1 VVQDCYHAANPNTIH
16 QQMEGG
22 ALFGLGQAL
31 FGHITFR
38 DGAVEQSNYHD
49 YQVVRMSQA
58 PKIETYLHL
67 SGGPRWGGIGE
78 PGVGPTPAAVCNA
91 VFAATGKRVRR
102 LPLSTVDLR
111 KA

>member
-1 VVQDCYHAANPNTIH
+1 
-16 QQMEGG
+16 MEGG

-31 FGHITFR
+31 FGHITFK
-38 DGAVEQSNYHD
+38 DGAAVQSNYHD
-49 YQVVRMSQA
+49 YQVVRMSEA

-67 SGGPRWGGIGE
+67 TGGPHWGGIGE

-102 LPLSTVDLR
+102 LPLSTVDLTGVSMP
-111 KA
+111 AQLG